1 MRVEPGSSGPPLVTR
16 ASDSPGIHRGVRST
30 SWMTAKTSS
39 TGRPMTV
46 TIVNSFMI
54 SRASLHV
61 VLAEGHVTK
70 RSLPHRY
77 GKSALAAEKDA
88 VVIRRGMARGLS
100 GRASGFCHLVEAYV
114 RRY

>member
-1 MRVEPGSSGPPLVTR
+1 MRVEPGSSGPSLVIW

-54 SRASLHV
+54 SHASLHG
-61 VLAEGHVTK
+61 VLVE
-70 RSLPHRY
+70 RSRY
-77 GKSALAAEKDA
+77 GAVVTASLRQIGKDGRKDA
-88 VVIRRGMARGLS
+88 VVFRCGMARLS
-100 GRASGFCHLVEAYV
+100 RRASGFCHLVEPY
-114 RRY
+114 

>member
-1 MRVEPGSSGPPLVTR
+1 MRVEPGSSGPPLVIW

-54 SRASLHV
+54 SRASLHG
-61 VLAEGHVTK
+61 VLVEGHVTE

-77 GKSALAAEKDA
+77 GNSEMTTEKDA
-88 VVIRRGMARGLS
+88 VVFRCGMARRS
-100 GRASGFCHLVEAYV
+100 RRASGSGHPVEQYV

>member
-1 MRVEPGSSGPPLVTR
+1 MR
-16 ASDSPGIHRGVRST
+16 ASDSPGVHTGVLAT

-54 SRASLHV
+54 SHASLHV
-61 VLAEGHVTK
+61 VLVEGHVTE

-77 GKSALAAEKDA
+77 GKSERMAEKDA
-88 VVIRRGMARGLS
+88 VVFSVRHGTAFPTRVRLLS
-100 GRASGFCHLVEAYV
+100 PSRAVCS
-114 RRY
+114 

>member
-1 MRVEPGSSGPPLVTR
+1 L
-16 ASDSPGIHRGVRST
+16 AT

-61 VLAEGHVTK
+61 VLGEGHVTE

-77 GKSALAAEKDA
+77 GKAEMAAQKDA
-88 VVIRRGMARGLS
+88 VVFSARHGTAFRTCGQLLS
-100 GRASGFCHLVEAYV
+100 ATCS
-114 RRY
+114 